1 MGEECPA
8 GPAVEC
14 IFQAGVGMKLR
25 THTCGELNAAHVGQT
40 VVLNGWVHTRRDH
53 GNVIFYDIRDRRG
66 ITQVVFNQETNA
78 KAHEQAHQLRSEFVV
93 AIQGT
98 VSKRPAGSENPKLP
112 TGQIEVMVQTVEVL
126 NPSQTPPFLIEDD
139 AEVTEALR
147 LKYRYLDLRRPRM
160 QKLIALRHNVAQSVR
175 GFLNKAGFLE
185 IETPI
190 LTKSTPEGARDY
202 LVPSRVNPGMFFAL
216 PQSPQLFKQVLMVSG
231 TDRYYQI
238 ARCFRDEDLR
248 NDRQPEFTQIDLEM
262 SFVDREQVMS
272 LTEQMIVAVFREAG
286 GVQLPTP
293 FPRMRYTDAMG
304 RYGSDK
310 PDLRFDMP
318 LHDVTSFAATSE
330 FKVFKDAATK
340 GGIVKALIVK
350 GGATLTRTRIDEL
363 GETAKSFGA
372 KGLAWLKITAEG
384 QLESVIAKFLD
395 AKAFGTT
402 LPDAKPGDLVLFG
415 ADKPPVVHDVLG
427 RIRLLLGEELKLID
441 TTTWKPLWITEFP
454 LLDYSA
460 EEKRYVF
467 MHNPFAAPMDEDL
480 GFLDSEPLKVR
491 AKAYDMVLNGSEI
504 GGGSIRNHRS
514 DVQLRI
520 LDLLGINKDQA
531 RAKFGFLLE
540 ALEFGAPPHGGIAF
554 GLDRLIMLL
563 GNAESIRDVIAFPKT
578 QKAQCPLTDAPAPVD
593 PAQLK
598 ELRIKLDKVE

>member
-1 MGEECPA
+1 
-8 GPAVEC
+8 
-14 IFQAGVGMKLR
+14 MKVR
-25 THTCGELNAAHVGQT
+25 THTCGELTAAHVGQT

-66 ITQVVFNQETNA
+66 LTQVVFNQEINA
-78 KAHEQAHQLRSEFVV
+78 KAHEQAHQLRSEYVV
-93 AIQGT
+93 AVEGT
-98 VSKRPAGSENPKLP
+98 VAKRPAGSENPKLA
-112 TGQIEVMVQTVEVL
+112 TGEIEVMVKTVEVL

-147 LKYRYLDLRRPRM
+147 LKYRYLDLRRPKM
-160 QKLIALRHNVAQSVR
+160 QRLLELRHRIAHQTR
-175 GFLNKAGFLE
+175 MFLNGHGFLE
-185 IETPI
+185 VDTPI

-231 TDRYYQI
+231 ADRYYQI

-262 SFVDREQVMS
+262 SFVDQPHVMD
-272 LTEQMIVAVFREAG
+272 LMEQMIVTVFREAG

-293 FPRMRYTDAMG
+293 FPRLRYAEAVG
-304 RYGSDK
+304 RYGTDK

-318 LHDVTSFAATSE
+318 LHDVTAFAAASE
-330 FKVFKDAATK
+330 FKVFKEAATK
-340 GGIVKALIVK
+340 GGIVKALIVT
-350 GGATLTRTRIDEL
+350 GGATLSRTRIDAL

-395 AKAFGTT
+395 GKALLAA
-402 LPDAKPGDLVLFG
+402 LPDAKPGDLILFG
-415 ADKPPVVHDVLG
+415 ADKPAIVHDVLG
-427 RIRLLLGEELKLID
+427 RIRLLLGEELNLID
-441 TTTWKPLWITEFP
+441 VTAWKPAWVTEFP

-480 GFLDSEPLKVR
+480 ALLDSEPLKVR
-491 AKAYDMVLNGSEI
+491 AKAYDMVLNGNEI

-520 LDLLGINKDQA
+520 LDLLGINKEQA
-531 RAKFGFLLE
+531 RAKFGFLLD

-563 GNAESIRDVIAFPKT
+563 GHADSIRDVIAFPKT
-578 QKAQCPLTDAPAPVD
+578 QKAQCPLTEAPSAVD

-598 ELRIKLDKVE
+598 ELRIKLDTIE